1 MTPSGE
7 TLLAAVDVTWPAARI
22 ITAGPWLLREGLGGG
37 QRVSAASAQSV
48 VSDADIDFAI
58 DGLARLGQPPLF
70 MIGPKNEALDYLL
83 DKRGFQIKDPV
94 TVLIAPITNLMRD
107 LPSIAVTPSW
117 PALAV
122 QREIWAAAGIG
133 PARLDVM
140 GRVQTAKTTH
150 LGRSGDIPAGT
161 AFTALS
167 GDLAMLHALEV
178 DPAQKRNGVGR
189 NIMIGAAN
197 WAAKQGATWLAVL
210 VVNANHT
217 ANAFYN
223 SIGMVNS
230 GFGYHYRSAPKD
242 IA

>member
-1 MTPSGE
+1 MTPNGE
-7 TLLAAVDVTWPAARI
+7 TLLAAIDVTWPAARTI
-22 ITAGPWLLREGLGGG
+22 ATGPWLLREGLGGG
-37 QRVSAASAQSV
+37 QRVSAASAQSEV
-48 VSDADIDFAI
+48 TNGDIDLAI

-70 MIGPKNEALDYLL
+70 MIGPKDEALDGLL

-94 TVLIAPITNLMRD
+94 KVLISPVANLVKD
-107 LPSIAVTPSW
+107 LPGVAVTPSW
-117 PALAV
+117 PPLAV

-140 GRVQTAKTTH
+140 NRVQTSKTTH

-161 AFTALS
+161 AFTALY
-167 GDLAMLHALEV
+167 GDLAMLHALEI
-178 DPAQKRNGVGR
+178 DTAQKRNGVGR
-189 NIMIGAAN
+189 NIMIAAAN
-197 WAAKQGATWLAVL
+197 WAAKQRATWLAVL
-210 VVNANHT
+210 VVNANHA

-223 SIGMVNS
+223 NIGMVNS